1 MKKQYFCNPLNMDYR
16 YQFIQDMRSGEDKI
30 SREAAD
36 PSMILF
42 QGKYYRN
49 LLDKRFV
56 KNPVKSI
63 LLEVV
68 RSG

>member
-1 MKKQYFCNPLNMDYR
+1 MANYIAELSKDVERKHVR
-16 YQFIQDMRSGEDKI
+16 YN
-30 SREAAD
+30 
-36 PSMILF
+36 
-42 QGKYYRN
+42 RN

>member
-1 MKKQYFCNPLNMDYR
+1 MNN
-16 YQFIQDMRSGEDKI
+16 KI
-30 SREAAD
+30 IITKEEKDEIKAR
-36 PSMILF
+36 L
-42 QGKYYRN
+42 YYRN

>member
-1 MKKQYFCNPLNMDYR
+1 MDYR

-42 QGKYYRN
+42 QGKYGA
-49 LLDKRFV
+49 LGEPPAAGQPAAV
-56 KNPVKSI
+56 
-63 LLEVV
+63 
-68 RSG
+68 